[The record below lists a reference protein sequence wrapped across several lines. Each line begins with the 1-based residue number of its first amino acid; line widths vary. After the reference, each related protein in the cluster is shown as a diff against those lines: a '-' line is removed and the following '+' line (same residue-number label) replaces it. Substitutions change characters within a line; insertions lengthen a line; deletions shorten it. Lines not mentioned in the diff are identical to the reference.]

1 MNSELMTTKE
11 FWREF
16 GIFMG
21 IISFFFLSLFG
32 MKFLTQKSWDEGLR
46 NSIET
51 ILEEKT
57 SENWV
62 LGKKIYLNSPLESSA
77 ALYELRHK
85 DSVEKNYAIIIRSAT
100 MYGHIPAV
108 YIYNRNEGVRF
119 IGYSS
124 VKGKIRRLLDQNK
137 TDSSVTQWVR
147 RIPDIIRIAE
157 EGRKND

>member
-1 MNSELMTTKE
+1 
-11 FWREF
+11 
-16 GIFMG
+16 
-21 IISFFFLSLFG
+21 
-32 MKFLTQKSWDEGLR
+32 
-46 NSIET
+46 
-51 ILEEKT
+51 
-57 SENWV
+57 
-62 LGKKIYLNSPLESSA
+62 
-77 ALYELRHK
+77 
-85 DSVEKNYAIIIRSAT
+85 